1 MVETEVLKLK
11 SALNIK
17 RQQHDSLAKQVD
29 KLKEEAAKFG
39 SSTVDIEMLR
49 AEPETIGVGVCRNS
63 TTSGK
68 RCKVE
73 LKSAPRITLA
83 EKAEDPLMPSNGFMR
98 LALTALAMLA
108 AFCCPAV
115 VVVLWDVRTRR
126 INTADDVSQ
135 GLRLP
140 VIGSVPLI
148 PSRVIRQLGS
158 PSKRYQS
165 WHVRLTESV
174 DGITA
179 RVLHKA
185 ELGQCRVIMVSSATG
200 GEGKTT
206 LATQLA
212 MSLARTERRIVLV
225 DFDLR
230 RPAFDELFG
239 VPLEPG
245 VCEVLRQQNTV
256 SELVHPSGTENLD
269 VITAGRWDR
278 HALASLSNGCA
289 GAMFQQLREAY
300 DFVVIDTS
308 PLLPVA
314 DARFVS
320 QHVDAVVLSVL
331 RDISQAPKIQA
342 ACDILAAFGVQ
353 SVEAVVTGASYNLY
367 GQHDELRIDDFCLR
381 VDNAYA

>member
-1 MVETEVLKLK
+1 MDLIKFRT
-11 SALNIK
+11 SFNIK
-17 RQQHDSLAKQVD
+17 RQQCDVLMKQVD

-39 SSTVDIEMLR
+39 SSTVDIEMAKSNVKQLELVYQNLDNER
-49 AEPETIGVGVCRNS
+49 EKV
-63 TTSGK
+63 
-68 RCKVE
+68 KVE
-73 LKSAPRITLA
+73 LNSAPRIVLS
-83 EKAEDPLMPSNGFMR
+83 ERAEDPLLPSNLLLR
-98 LALTALAMLA
+98 AALSVLAMLA

-115 VVVLWDVRTRR
+115 VVVLWDARTRR

-148 PSRVIRQLGS
+148 PARVIRQLGS
-158 PSKRYQS
+158 PSRRYQS

-174 DGITA
+174 NGITA
-179 RVLHKA
+179 RILHKA

-212 MSLARTERRIVLV
+212 MSLARTKRRIVLV

-230 RPAFDELFG
+230 RPAFDGLFG

-245 VCEVLRQQNTV
+245 VCDVLRHQNTV
-256 SELVHPSGTENLD
+256 SELVRPSGTENLD
-269 VITAGRWDR
+269 VVTAGRWDR
-278 HALASLSNGCA
+278 HTLASLSNGCA
-289 GAMFQQLREAY
+289 GTMFQQLRDAY
-300 DFVVIDTS
+300 EFVVIDTS

-320 QHVDAVVLSVL
+320 QHVNAVVLSVL

-353 SVEAVVTGASYNLY
+353 SVEAVVTGPSYNLY
-367 GQHDELRIDDFCLR
+367 GQHESYESTIP
-381 VDNAYA
+381 A